1 MLLIDVIGKNYY
13 FNNSNPSN
21 KQKFFYIKRRAIPVH
36 RIQKSNAFHFK
47 RNIKDTDLCS
57 ACCESNESFDTIIK
71 VIVIKQKFRSNNI
84 FFTK

>member
-1 MLLIDVIGKNYY
+1 MILIDVIGKNYY

-21 KQKFFYIKRRAIPVH
+21 KQNFFYIKRRAIPVH
-36 RIQKSNAFHFK
+36 RIQKSN
-47 RNIKDTDLCS
+47 DTDLCS
-57 ACCESNESFDTIIK
+57 ACSEPNESFDTIIK

>member
-1 MLLIDVIGKNYY
+1 MILIDVIGKNYY

-21 KQKFFYIKRRAIPVH
+21 KQKFFYIKRRTIPVH
-36 RIQKSNAFHFK
+36 RIQKSN
-47 RNIKDTDLCS
+47 DTDLCS
-57 ACCESNESFDTIIK
+57 AGSEPNESFDTIIK